1 MIESIVTFIIS
12 VTSIPEEF
20 ADEFEL
26 VCDDC
31 YETSFSPVT
40 KSHFMSD
47 CENALLDYC
56 DTYYDDNTLYHFI
69 MSHLTDYE
77 VTVT

>member
-1 MIESIVTFIIS
+1 MIESVVKFIICC
-12 VTSIPEEF
+12 VALPDEF

-26 VCDDC
+26 VTENC

-40 KSHFMSD
+40 QSDFLSD
-47 CENALLDYC
+47 CQIALVNYC
-56 DTYYDDNTLYHFI
+56 ETYYNDNKLYDFI

-77 VTVT
+77 VEVQ